1 MNKITTLFSAASL
14 ALAASI
20 SLVAC
25 GDDSSSA
32 SNDEQPGSSNAA
44 EEKLE
49 EGKECPAES
58 EGVYASVLDT
68 LAVYE
73 DGNAMVW
80 SHYYHCESGKWV
92 ETECRD
98 PQEACTAD
106 NDGEKKSVVCTQQP
120 DNPKATKTE
129 WNFVCNDKKWE
140 KLTAEEAKAARIEA
154 QCTTPETKIG
164 DVCSVSGYIV
174 ATGANYQDCYLYT
187 EKGWT
192 YMNQS
197 FSSCR
202 IVYHVPDS
210 VQFLEMIEIK
220 TECNAENEGLYEM
233 VIVPVKDRGEE
244 TRVRYDFRCK
254 SGRWVE
260 TEEPSDIAGQ
270 CTKAGTKIGDVC
282 SIVSGGDVSAGI
294 MPNILNCYVYTEE
307 GWVSKASGSPYGS
320 SCEELVNAPADSTA
334 AED

>member
-14 ALAASI
+14 ALAAFMA
-20 SLVAC
+20 LVAC

-32 SNDEQPGSSNAA
+32 GPDETPTSSSEETVASSSSNAA
-44 EEKLE
+44 EE
-49 EGKECPAES
+49 ES
-58 EGVYASVLDT
+58 D
-68 LAVYE
+68 
-73 DGNAMVW
+73 
-80 SHYYHCESGKWV
+80 
-92 ETECRD
+92 
-98 PQEACTAD
+98 
-106 NDGEKKSVVCTQQP
+106 
-120 DNPKATKTE
+120 
-129 WNFVCNDKKWE
+129 
-140 KLTAEEAKAARIEA
+140 RIES

-174 ATGANYQDCYLYT
+174 ATGANYQDCYRYT

-210 VQFLEMIEIK
+210 VQFLEMVEIK

-244 TRVRYDFRCK
+244 TRIRYDFRCE
-254 SGRWVE
+254 SGRWME
-260 TEEPSDIAGQ
+260 TVAPSDIAGQ
-270 CTKAGTKIGDVC
+270 CTKADTKIGDVC

-307 GWVSKASGSPYGS
+307 GWVSKASGSVS
-320 SCEELVNAPADSTA
+320 STCEELLNAPADSTA

>member
-14 ALAASI
+14 ALAASM

-32 SNDEQPGSSNAA
+32 SPDETPTSSSEETVLSSSSNAA

-58 EGVYASVLDT
+58 EGMYASVLDT
-68 LAVYE
+68 LTVYE

-120 DNPKATKTE
+120 DNPKAAKAE
-129 WNFVCNDKKWE
+129 WNFICNDKKWE
-140 KLTAEEAKAARIEA
+140 KLTAEETKTARIES

-164 DVCSVSGYIV
+164 DVCGISGYIV
-174 ATGANYQDCYLYT
+174 ATGAIYKDCYL
-187 EKGWT
+187 
-192 YMNQS
+192 
-197 FSSCR
+197 
-202 IVYHVPDS
+202 
-210 VQFLEMIEIK
+210 
-220 TECNAENEGLYEM
+220 
-233 VIVPVKDRGEE
+233 
-244 TRVRYDFRCK
+244 
-254 SGRWVE
+254 
-260 TEEPSDIAGQ
+260 
-270 CTKAGTKIGDVC
+270 
-282 SIVSGGDVSAGI
+282 
-294 MPNILNCYVYTEE
+294 YTEE
-307 GWVSKASGSPYGS
+307 GWVSKGTSFSN
-320 SCEELVNAPADSTA
+320 CDEFL
-334 AED
+334 